1 MNRAVGIL
9 SLDLSTRVGWA
20 YGRGFDRPLHGVWKL
35 GKTDDMGRLFS
46 GFAGELESAIA
57 VHAPDLVIMEAPLPP
72 QAQTAMLSA
81 RVQFGLAAV
90 CEMICKEKGVRCE
103 EEKADVVRK
112 MVLGRPRVP
121 KEAVVEWC
129 REQGWQPADHN
140 DADALALLRYRQIL
154 ARGRVTAGAG
164 SAAA

>member
-9 SLDLSTRVGWA
+9 SLDLSLRVGWA
-20 YGRGFDRPLHGVWKL
+20 YGRGFDRPLHGVWAL
-35 GKTDDMGRLFS
+35 GKT
-46 GFAGELESAIA
+46 AIA
-57 VHAPDLVIMEAPLPP
+57 VHSPDLIIMEAPLPP
-72 QAQTAMLSA
+72 QAQTAAISA
-81 RVQFGLAAV
+81 RLQFGLAAI
-90 CEMICKEKGVRCE
+90 CEMIASERGVRCE
-103 EEKADVVRK
+103 EEAAHVVRK
-112 MVLGRPRVP
+112 LVFGRARVE
-121 KEAVVEWC
+121 KETVVQWC

>member
-9 SLDLSTRVGWA
+9 SLDLSLRVGWA
-20 YGRGFDRPLHGVWKL
+20 YGRGFDRPLHGVWAL
-35 GKTDDMGRLFS
+35 GKTADLGRVFS

-57 VHAPDLVIMEAPLPP
+57 VHSPDLIIMEAPLPP
-72 QAQTAMLSA
+72 QAQTAAISA
-81 RVQFGLAAV
+81 RLQFGLAAI
-90 CEMICKEKGVRCE
+90 CEMIASERGVRCE
-103 EEKADVVRK
+103 EEAAHVVRK
-112 MVLGRPRVP
+112 LVFGRARVE
-121 KEAVVEWC
+121 KETVVQWC